1 MDRSSRPTPMSS
13 SRSNDLTIALLLAAA
28 LCGAAG
34 CATTRAWD
42 RATLARPEMSADGDG
57 DRDALRQHMQG
68 TREGAA
74 GGQGSGGGG
83 CGCN

>member
-1 MDRSSRPTPMSS
+1 MRCSRSSSLLRT
-13 SRSNDLTIALLLAAA
+13 ALLLAG
-28 LCGAAG
+28 LFAAG
-34 CATTRAWD
+34 CSTTRAWD
-42 RATLARPEMSADGDG
+42 RATLARPEMAPDGDG
-57 DRDALRQHMQG
+57 DRDRLREHMQG

>member
-1 MDRSSRPTPMSS
+1 MSS
-13 SRSNDLTIALLLAAA
+13 SRSSDRALWWLLVAA
-28 LCGAAG
+28 LSGAAG
-34 CATTRAWD
+34 CATTRAWE
-42 RATLARPEMSADGDG
+42 RETLARPEMAADGDA
-57 DRDALRQHMQG
+57 DREALRHHMQG